1 MVNHTFDE
9 DGAHAPPVGTR
20 HATMNPATLAAPQRM
35 LSKQVIAHVGPDAEV
50 QLLKTHLESV
60 GRLSARF
67 AAKFGLEK
75 HGELIGLLH
84 DLGKYSD
91 EFQAYIKSAAGLL
104 NQDED
109 EEFVD
114 SGEMKGKVDHSTSGA
129 QFIWDQLAAKSPK
142 HHALAQVLALC
153 VASHHSGLI
162 DCLKPRLGRPVE
174 DGFSKR
180 MGKPSE
186 KTHLQEVM
194 TKADPSVIQRAS
206 ALLDDGDLLSAFQ
219 KWLSLLHEKAPG
231 ASRAEKDQSPA
242 QKFQQGLLVRA
253 LFSCLIDADRID
265 SADFE
270 YPVRARQRQLGA
282 YEAWAILTHR
292 LELHIARLPVTHP
305 IDGLRRDI
313 SEHCR
318 IAALRPSG
326 IYTLTVPTG
335 GGKTLASLRFALH
348 HAKQHGLDRIIY
360 VIPFTSII
368 DQNAEVVRRVLE
380 PEGVKTGSAVL
391 EHHSNLTPDKQ
402 GWRSKML
409 SENWDAPVV
418 YTTTVHLL
426 ETLFGSGTRGAR
438 RMHQL
443 ANSVLIFDEIQS
455 LPINCVHLFNNAMNF
470 LADHCKTTVVLCT
483 ATQPLLHKVND
494 IKGAIRLSD
503 KHEIMPNVGKLFDDL
518 KRVDV
523 VHHRKPGGWSQAEV
537 ADMAIEQVKEAGSC
551 LVIVNT
557 KKAAQA
563 VYHLCCQFPDAE
575 VFHLSTGMCPA
586 HRKSQINRIRLRLH
600 AKPCLPTLCVSTQL
614 IEAGVDVDF
623 AAVVRYAAGLDSI
636 AQAAGRCNRNG
647 HREKGMVY
655 VVNPRSEDENL
666 SGLHDIRI
674 GKEKAEGVLIDFA
687 EDPARFGRSCI
698 SPLAMGRY
706 YQDYFFARA
715 ADMSYPLAREVTGR
729 DDDLLGL
736 LGANEKAASD
746 YALNNGK
753 NPPPLRFRQSF
764 MTAAKAFKAINAPTE
779 GVIVPYSS
787 EGRALIADLCAAY
800 LPDKEFELLRRAQQY
815 SVNVFAHQL
824 EALSKVGAVR
834 EIREGT
840 GILYLADSRYYSV
853 EFGLSDTPSGLMEDL
868 NG

>member
-1 MVNHTFDE
+1 
-9 DGAHAPPVGTR
+9 
-20 HATMNPATLAAPQRM
+20 MNPTTFVSPQCK
-35 LSKQVIAHVGPDAEV
+35 SSEQVIAHVRPDAEV
-50 QLLKTHLESV
+50 QLLKTHLENV
-60 GRLSARF
+60 GHLAAIF
-67 AAKFGLEK
+67 ATKFGLGK

-84 DLGKYSD
+84 DLGKYSN
-91 EFQAYIKSAAGLL
+91 EFQAYIKSATGLL

-114 SGEMKGKVDHSTSGA
+114 ASKLKGKVDHSTGGS
-129 QFIWDQLAAKSPK
+129 QFIWNQMAAKSPM

-162 DCLKPRLGRPVE
+162 DCLASNPGRPVE
-174 DGFSKR
+174 DGFSMR
-180 MGKPSE
+180 MCKPPE
-186 KTHLQEVM
+186 KTHLHEVM
-194 TKADPSVIQRAS
+194 TKADLSVMKRAS
-206 ALLDDGDLLSAFQ
+206 ALLEDGDLSSALRQWFRA
-219 KWLSLLHEKAPG
+219 LHEKAPG
-231 ASRAEKDQSPA
+231 ANRAEKDQSPA
-242 QKFQQGLLVRA
+242 QKFQQGLLIRA

-270 YPVRARQRQLGA
+270 YPGRARQRHLGA
-282 YEAWAILTHR
+282 YEAWGVLIQR
-292 LELHIARLPVTHP
+292 LEVHIGSFPVAHP

-318 IAALRPSG
+318 EASARSTG
-326 IYTLTVPTG
+326 IYSLTVPTG

-348 HAKQHGLDRIIY
+348 HAKQHGLDRVIY
-360 VIPFTSII
+360 VIPFTSIV
-368 DQNAEVVRRVLE
+368 DQNAEVVRRILE
-380 PEGVKTGSAVL
+380 PEGVKVGSVVL

-402 GWRSKML
+402 SWRSKML

-418 YTTTVHLL
+418 YTTTVQLL

-438 RMHQL
+438 RLHQL

-455 LPINCVHLFNNAMNF
+455 LPVNCVHLFNNAMNF

-483 ATQPLLHKVND
+483 ATQPLLNEVNAS
-494 IKGAIRLSD
+494 KGAIRLS
-503 KHEIMPNVGKLFDDL
+503 KGHEIMPNVGKLFDDL
-518 KRVDV
+518 KRVEV
-523 VHHRKPGGWSQAEV
+523 VNRRKPGGWSQPEV
-537 ADMAIEQVKEAGSC
+537 ADLAIEQVNEAGSC

-563 VYHLCCQFPDAE
+563 VYRLCRQFPGAA

-586 HRKSQINRIRLRLH
+586 HRKAQLNNIRLRLQT
-600 AKPCLPTLCVSTQL
+600 KPCLPTLCVSTQL

-647 HREKGMVY
+647 HREQGMVY

-666 SGLHDIRI
+666 SRLHDIRI

-687 EDPARFGRSCI
+687 EDPARFGGSCI
-698 SPLAMGRY
+698 GPLAMGRY
-706 YQDYFFARA
+706 YQDYFFTRA
-715 ADMSYPLAREVTGR
+715 ADMSYPVAREVTGR
-729 DDDLLGL
+729 DDDLLSL

-746 YALNNGK
+746 YMQNNGRS
-753 NPPPLRFRQSF
+753 PPPLRFRQSF

-787 EGRALIADLCAAY
+787 EGKALIADLCAAY

-815 SVNVFAHQL
+815 SVNVFAHQR
-824 EALSKVGAVR
+824 EALSKEGAVR

-840 GILYLADSRYYSV
+840 GILYLADARYYSE